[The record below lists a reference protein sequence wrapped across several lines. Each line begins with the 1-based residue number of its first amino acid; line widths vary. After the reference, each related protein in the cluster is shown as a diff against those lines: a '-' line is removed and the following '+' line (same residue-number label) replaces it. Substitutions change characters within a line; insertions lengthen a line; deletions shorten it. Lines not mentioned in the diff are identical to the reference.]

1 MSTLIQ
7 SDNTLALMAILVG
20 IAALAIVLEQRYAWA
35 SKLTGCIIA
44 LIGAMVL
51 SNLRIIP
58 VEAAA
63 YDLVWGWV
71 VPLAIPLLLFNCNI
85 KKIWKE
91 SGRMLAIYL
100 ISGIGTVV
108 GGILAFYLFNAFIDN
123 LAGITAMMVGSYT
136 GGSVNLAAMADA
148 FGLTGDTVS
157 TSIVADNLLMVLYFF
172 ALVAIPG
179 IAFFKKHYTHPLED
193 ALAAEGDGN
202 QNRADSYWKAKPIS
216 LKQIALCVACTFA
229 IVAVSTAVADLI
241 AATIPTTNFVFSL
254 LNGLLGSKYLLM
266 TTLTMALA
274 TAFPNFF
281 GNLAG
286 AQEIGTFFIHI
297 FFAVI
302 GVPASIYLILTQAP
316 LLLVFCAIIVLTN
329 MLFSFGFGKLFKF
342 SVEEI
347 CLASNAN
354 IGGPTT
360 AAALAVS
367 KGWTSLIVPTILVG
381 TLGYVIGNYYGLF
394 VGTFLGA

>member
-1 MSTLIQ
+1 MSTLI
-7 SDNTLALMAILVG
+7 SSENTLALFAIMTA
-20 IAALAIVLEQRYAWA
+20 IAAAAIVLEQKFAWA

-44 LIGAMVL
+44 LVGAMIL
-51 SNLRIIP
+51 SNFRIIP
-58 VEAAA
+58 IEAQA

-85 KKIWKE
+85 RKIGKE

-100 ISGIGTVV
+100 ISGIGTIV
-108 GGILAFYLFNAFIDN
+108 GGFLAYFAFSSLIDN
-123 LAGITAMMVGSYT
+123 LPGITAMMVGTYT

-148 FGLTGDTVS
+148 FALSGDVVS

-172 ALVAIPG
+172 ALVAIPTMS
-179 IAFFKKHYTHPLED
+179 FFKKHYTHPLED
-193 ALAAEGDGN
+193 ALEAETDEN
-202 QNRADSYWKAKPIS
+202 KSRADSYWKAKPIS
-216 LKQIALCVACTFA
+216 LKQIALSVACTFA
-229 IVAVSTAVADLI
+229 IVAISTAAADAI
-241 AATIPTTNFVFSL
+241 ASIIPTSNLFFAL

-266 TTLTMALA
+266 TTLTMVLA
-274 TAFPNFF
+274 TAFPGFF

-297 FFAVI
+297 FFTVI
-302 GVPASIYLILTQAP
+302 GVPASIVLIITQAP
-316 LLLVFCAIIVLTN
+316 LLLVFCAIIVLVN

-342 SVEEI
+342 SLEEI

-367 KGWTSLIVPTILVG
+367 KGWTSLIVPTLLVG